1 MGFIKRAKVK
11 KQKSKG
17 NRLCGL
23 EMKMKMKMGT
33 RETDYVFDLGF

>member
-1 MGFIKRAKVK
+1 MGFIERARVN
-11 KQKSKG
+11 KQKSEG

-23 EMKMKMKMGT
+23 EMKMKMGT